1 MDTRREFLKNAGLIA
16 GGTGL
21 LQFMPA
27 SIARALAIDPA
38 PGSTY
43 LDAEHIVFLMQENR
57 SFDHAYGTLQGV
69 RGFNDPRAIQ
79 LPNQN
84 LVWLQTDKNGKTY
97 CPFHLDI
104 KDTKATWMSALP
116 HSWSNQVD
124 VRNDGMYDRW
134 LHAKPSGRR
143 EYRDMPLTL
152 GYHTRED
159 LPFYYAMADAFTVC
173 DHNFCS
179 SLTGTTPNRLYF
191 WSGTIREKA
200 DPNVIARV
208 WNGDADYGNE
218 VSWKTFP
225 ERLEENDI
233 SWRVYQNELSV
244 YVGLQGEEES
254 WLANFTDNSLEF
266 FTQYNVWYHPPY
278 IDSLPE
284 AIKRTADSIQQ
295 LEQKIAAMP
304 ANSEDTTKTK
314 RTLAR
319 QQRYLQQCEEHRGKY
334 IKAGFDKL
342 TPFEKNIH
350 FKAFTT
356 NSGDPDYHSLSDLT
370 YQDGDTTRTM
380 KAPKGDVL
388 HQFRKDVE
396 DGKLPTVSWLV
407 APENFSDHPGAAWFG
422 VWYISE
428 VLDILT
434 KNPEVWKKTIFVL
447 TYDENDGYFDHL
459 PPFVAPHPA
468 KKDSGKVSEGID
480 TAVEYVANKEQQS
493 SDADDMRESPIG
505 LGYRVPMV
513 IASPWSRGG
522 YVNSEVFDHTS
533 SLQFLEHF
541 LSHKTKKEIR
551 ETNITEWRRVVCG
564 NLTSAFR
571 PWKGEKIELPKFIER
586 DPFIEGIHKAQF
598 KKLPDN
604 FKALTEEEINAINRD
619 PFKAAYMAR
628 QEPGTRSACSL
639 PYFMTTTAISDK
651 DSNTLLLM
659 LHTAH
664 LGSRPYGGTPF
675 TVYAWNL
682 KNREVK
688 CRSYAVKAGEAIK
701 DTWNLDEFE
710 NGQYHLR
717 VYGPNGFYR
726 EHKGSAKDPSLQI
739 DMGYERSGKKH
750 TPTGNINL
758 TFENF
763 ATEKMELLIT
773 DNVYRSAPQTI
784 ILKPGKHI
792 VTIDTQKNF
801 HWYDLS
807 ITVINAPDFS
817 LRLAGHAES
826 EKPTKTDPFM
836 GQVV

>member
-43 LDAEHIVFLMQENR
+43 LDAEHVVFLMQENR
-57 SFDHAYGTLQGV
+57 SFDHAYGSLQGV

-124 VRNDGMYDRW
+124 ARNDGMYDRW
-134 LHAKPSGRR
+134 LHAKPSGRK
-143 EYRDMPLTL
+143 EYKNMPLTL

-225 ERLEENDI
+225 ERLEENNI
-233 SWRVYQNELSV
+233 SWKIYQNELSL
-244 YVGLQGEEES
+244 YVGFQGEEES
-254 WLANFTDNSLEF
+254 WLANFTDNPIEF
-266 FTQYNVWYHPPY
+266 FSQYQVKYHKAY
-278 IDSLPE
+278 IDNLPN
-284 AIKRTADSIQQ
+284 AIKTITASIQQ
-295 LEQKIAAMP
+295 LEQKLMNMP
-304 ANSEDTTKTK
+304 GDSEE
-314 RTLAR
+314 LAKAKKSLAW
-319 QQRYLQQCEEHRGKY
+319 QQRKLKEFEADREKY
-334 IKAGFDKL
+334 TSTGFQKL
-342 TPFEKNIH
+342 GEFEKNIH
-350 FKAFTT
+350 RKAFST
-356 NSGDPDYHSLSDLT
+356 NTGDPDYHSLTELT
-370 YQDGDTTRTM
+370 YKDGDITRTM
-380 KAPKGDVL
+380 NAPKGDVL
-388 HQFRKDVE
+388 YQFRKDVE
-396 DGKLPTVSWLV
+396 EGKLPTVSWIV
-407 APENFSDHPGAAWFG
+407 APENFSDHPSSAWFG

-434 KNPEVWKKTIFVL
+434 KNPDVWKKTIFVL
-447 TYDENDGYFDHL
+447 TYDENDGYYDHL
-459 PPFVAPHPA
+459 PPFVAPHPT
-468 KKDSGKVSEGID
+468 KKDTGKTSEGID
-480 TAVEYVANKEQQS
+480 TALEFVANSSQQS
-493 SDADDMRESPIG
+493 SDPEDVRESPIG

-522 YVNSEVFDHTS
+522 WVNSEVFDHTS

-564 NLTSAFR
+564 NLSSAFR
-571 PWKGEKIELPKFIER
+571 PWKGEKPELPKFIER

-604 FKALTEEEINAINRD
+604 FKALTEEEIKAINND
-619 PFKAAYMAR
+619 PSKAAYMAK
-628 QEPGTRSACSL
+628 QEAGVRSACNL
-639 PYFMTTTAISDK
+639 PYFMTTTSIVNEE
-651 DSNTLLLM
+651 SNSLLLM
-659 LHTAH
+659 LHTAQ
-664 LGSRPYGGTPF
+664 LGSRPYGGVPF

-688 CRSYAVKAGEAIK
+688 CRSYAVKAGDAIK
-701 DTWNLDEFE
+701 DDWNLDEFE
-710 NGQYHLR
+710 DGQYHLR

-726 EHKGSAKDPSLQI
+726 EHRGNAKDPSLQI
-739 DMGYERSGKKH
+739 DMSYESLGRKSL
-750 TPTGNINL
+750 PTGNINL
-758 TFENF
+758 KFENF
-763 ATEKMELLIT
+763 STGELELLIT
-773 DNVYRSAPQTI
+773 DNAYKTAPQTI
-784 ILKPGKHI
+784 LLKHGKKT
-792 VTIDTQKNF
+792 VTIDTQKHF
-801 HWYDLS
+801 HWYDL
-807 ITVINAPDFS
+807 TVSVKGAPDFS